1 MVVSLRWPTT
11 TRTSLDFSVAMTR
24 DPDSAADQPP
34 LTGRRILLGV
44 SGGIAAYKAPL
55 LVRRLRDAGADVQVV
70 TTRGAEQFVTTTT
83 LQAVSGRVVRNDLWD
98 PHAEAAMGH
107 IELARWA
114 DLLLVAPATA
124 DLLSRLA
131 AGRADDLLTTLRL
144 ATRAPVLLAPAM
156 NVAMWEHPAT
166 VRNLATLRADGC
178 HVAGPDAGAMACG
191 EFGPGR
197 MTEPE
202 ALLEHVLD
210 LIGTGPGRAP
220 LPDLAGR
227 RVLVTAGPTREA
239 LDPVRY
245 ISNHSSGKQGYAVAA
260 AAARAGAR
268 VVLVS
273 GPVSLPV
280 PPGVERVSVESAAD
294 MHAAVMAR
302 LADCDVFIGVA
313 AVADYRP
320 EHVAGQKMKKPDSGP
335 GDLTLTLTQNP
346 DIIAD
351 VARHEPRPLVVGFA
365 AETER
370 VLEHGRA
377 KRARKGMDLIVVNDV
392 SDPSIG
398 FNSDQN
404 AVTLIW
410 QDGERTLPRTG
421 KDAVAGAILGVVAE
435 RLGERRGPAPAGP
448 NSPGE

>member
-1 MVVSLRWPTT
+1 MVVWLPAPNA
-11 TRTSLDFSVAMTR
+11 TSIQLNDRRAMTQG
-24 DPDSAADQPP
+24 PESPAAAVP
-34 LTGRRILLGV
+34 LQGRRILLGV

-55 LVRRLRDAGADVQVV
+55 LVRQLRDGGADVQVV
-70 TTRGAEQFVTTTT
+70 TTRSAEQFVTATT

-98 PHAEAAMGH
+98 PQGEAAMGH

-114 DLLLVAPATA
+114 DLLVIAPATA

-166 VRNLATLRADGC
+166 QRNLATLRADGC
-178 HVAGPDAGAMACG
+178 HVAGPEAGAMACG

-197 MTEPE
+197 MMEPE
-202 ALLEHVLD
+202 DLLEQIVALL
-210 LIGTGPGRAP
+210 GPAPGAAP
-220 LPDLAGR
+220 LPDLSGR

-239 LDPVRY
+239 IDPVRY

-273 GPVSLPV
+273 GPVGLPA
-280 PPGVERVSVESAAD
+280 PPGVDRVSVESAAD
-294 MHAAVMAR
+294 MHAAVTSR
-302 LADCDVFIGVA
+302 LDNCDVFIGVA

-320 EHVAGQKMKKPDSGP
+320 SEVAPQKMKKPDTGP
-335 GDLTLTLTQNP
+335 ADLTLTLTQNP

-351 VARHEPRPLVVGFA
+351 VARHTPRPLVVGFA

-392 SDPSIG
+392 SDPTIG

-404 AVTLIW
+404 AVTLISAA
-410 QDGERTLPRTG
+410 GERTLPRSG
-421 KDAVAGAILGVVAE
+421 KDAVAAAILEAVAE
-435 RLGERRGPAPAGP
+435 QLTPAGRA
-448 NSPGE
+448 G

>member
-1 MVVSLRWPTT
+1 
-11 TRTSLDFSVAMTR
+11 MTH
-24 DPDSAADQPP
+24 DPDPRAGQSP
-34 LTGRRILLGV
+34 LMGRRILLGV

-83 LQAVSGRVVRNDLWD
+83 LQAVSGRAVRNDLWD

-114 DLLLVAPATA
+114 DLLVIAPATA

-156 NVAMWEHPAT
+156 NVAMWEHAAT
-166 VRNLATLRADGC
+166 QRNLAALRADGC
-178 HVAGPDAGAMACG
+178 HIAGPEAGAMACG

-202 ALLEHVLD
+202 DLLDQVVT
-210 LIGTGPGRAP
+210 LIGAPSGQAP
-220 LPDLAGR
+220 LPDLTGR

-239 LDPVRY
+239 IDPVRY

-273 GPVSLPV
+273 GPVTLPV
-280 PPGVERVSVESAAD
+280 PSGVERVAVESAAD
-294 MHAAVMAR
+294 MHAAVMSR
-302 LADCDVFIGVA
+302 LDDCDVFVGVA

-320 EHVAGQKMKKPDSGP
+320 DRVAEQKMKKPESGA

-351 VARHEPRPLVVGFA
+351 VARHDPRPLVVGFA

-392 SDPSIG
+392 SDPTIG
-398 FNSDQN
+398 FNSEQN

-410 QDGERTLPRTG
+410 ADGERALPRAG
-421 KDAVAGAILGVVAE
+421 KDRVAEAILDAVAE
-435 RLGERRGPAPAGP
+435 RLAEADSHG
-448 NSPGE
+448 